1 MKTVTLKL
9 NEFEVQ
15 ALRKA
20 TLEWKKTMNNSYNF
34 IVQNPINKWTG
45 EKNHDLKAGELQTL
59 HYITKATKS
68 LHKKVLAN
76 TRSKI

>member
-9 NEFEVQ
+9 NEFEIQ

-34 IVQNPINKWTG
+34 IVQNPFNKWTG
-45 EKNHDLKAGELQTL
+45 EKNHDFKADDLQTL
-59 HYITKATKS
+59 HNITKATTS
-68 LHKKVLAN
+68 LHRKVLTN

>member
-9 NEFEVQ
+9 NEYEVL

-34 IVQNPINKWTG
+34 AVQNPINKWTG
-45 EKNHDLKAGELQTL
+45 EKNHDFNAGELQAL
-59 HYITKATKS
+59 HYTNKAIQT